1 MCKLIIFFFQ
11 ENFNLKFFFILSWN
25 RSISLTNNL
34 MAKSIVKTDQNKK
47 SNTNGSINSK
57 TDNELLVDLIP
68 KSIDEEE
75 IMLKKALELSLKYSE
90 ENKTKE

>member
-1 MCKLIIFFFQ
+1 
-11 ENFNLKFFFILSWN
+11 
-25 RSISLTNNL
+25 
-34 MAKSIVKTDQNKK
+34 MAKSIVKNEQIKK
-47 SNTNGSINSK
+47 SNTNGSINTK